1 MNDSDPTIAV
11 VVVQWFIKPG
21 REEEFLRDRKPIRQA
36 EGFLGEVLF
45 RTIVDTDDPADDPPV
60 VFLNTL
66 YWRSRE
72 DFYRK
77 RSHLKRW
84 GGTGHER
91 LRGESAT
98 APLAGAGRLGPRGT
112 SPRRH

>member
-1 MNDSDPTIAV
+1 MVNDSDPTIAV

-21 REEEFLRDRKPIRQA
+21 REDEFLRDRKPIRQA
-36 EGFLGEVLF
+36 QGFLGEVLF

-66 YWRSRE
+66 YWRSRK

-77 RSHLKRW
+77 RSHLKP
-84 GGTGHER
+84 GVEADMNDY
-91 LRGESAT
+91 EA
-98 APLAGAGRLGPRGT
+98 
-112 SPRRH
+112 SPRRRHWLVPVG

>member
-1 MNDSDPTIAV
+1 MTDSDPTIAV

-21 REEEFLRDRKPIRQA
+21 REDEFLRDRKPIRQA

-60 VFLNTL
+60 VYLNTL

-77 RSHLKRW
+77 RSHLKP
-84 GGTGHER
+84 GVVPEMNDY
-91 LRGESAT
+91 EA
-98 APLAGAGRLGPRGT
+98 
-112 SPRRH
+112 SPRRRHWLVPVA